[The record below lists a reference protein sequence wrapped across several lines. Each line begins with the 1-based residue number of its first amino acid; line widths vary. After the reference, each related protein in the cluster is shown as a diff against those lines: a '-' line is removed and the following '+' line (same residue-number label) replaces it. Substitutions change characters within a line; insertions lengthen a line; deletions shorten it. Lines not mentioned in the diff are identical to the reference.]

1 MAWKRRG
8 NRSYY
13 YTAHVSGGRIREV
26 YHGSGARG
34 KMAERIVQ
42 GARSQRKS
50 AVVAVREYW
59 SRFETGTEL
68 IRQLDENCH
77 WLTDARLLSEGC
89 WRSTSYRWGKRRR
102 PLNRRKLKISRNAAQ
117 PSDLVPLIQLR
128 QYGDDDACSDLAA
141 ELNTNLA
148 PGRGQ
153 PSWPLAAGI

>member
-89 WRSTSYRWGKRRR
+89 WRSTSCRWGKRRR

-117 PSDLVPLIQLR
+117 PSDLVPLIQRASTGMTMPVASSLR
-128 QYGDDDACSDLAA
+128 SSTRTLRS
-141 ELNTNLA
+141 
-148 PGRGQ
+148 GRGQ